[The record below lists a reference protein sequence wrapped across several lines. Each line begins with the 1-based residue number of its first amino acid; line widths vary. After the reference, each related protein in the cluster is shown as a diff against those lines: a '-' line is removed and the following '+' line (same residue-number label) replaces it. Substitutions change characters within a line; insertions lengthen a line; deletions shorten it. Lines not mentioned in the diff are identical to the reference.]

1 MATNGATKTYADVW
15 ADTVRFVSPIVA
27 AVVVV
32 LALLIGGVGLLPV
45 GLAVA
50 AVASL
55 VLTTLVAYFRLQRG
69 AGGFPRR
76 WPVQPGDLVGGWH
89 VLGHLRSQVR
99 PDGTYLARRGPDYGV
114 LKIAYHAQ
122 PTEDDPRHRALR
134 EANYLESV
142 SSRHV
147 VPLLDSDSTETYSY
161 LVSRYLGERTV
172 WDRRQAGTPPDA
184 ELFSIAAGSL
194 KGLIAL
200 HEHDITHRDLTPR
213 NVIVDERGAATLID
227 LGIAIADTTTR
238 LTKTRAQIFT
248 IGYKAPEQFSGPAT
262 PKSDVFVWASTIY
275 YLATGTEAFPGDE
288 AEAQGR
294 ILSQPPELQTCPTW
308 LQPALGAA
316 FTTDPG
322 RRPTASQ
329 LLERLS
335 SNNTAGWT
343 IYSPQPVPAPR
354 VQRLPSWLGAS
365 LIAAALTLTPIAALL
380 FVLDANDPVITT
392 DDEAL
397 DPTPDDGSAQDDSS
411 DNQGNDGQQTPEG
424 LDEPDDLGADEE
436 PPPTT
441 ELEAPTTTPPTTEPP
456 NGPIADFV
464 GVWHGESLGANNP
477 IPVVFAIDEPTAVDE
492 GAPIGSWFY
501 FSCTGPLRLVSATS
515 TLLEMTPVEP
525 DPEDCGFGG
534 QVTLTRSADSAA
546 YDWTSSDGATTRSGT
561 FSRTPKITLSNPG
574 WPTSRNEVSQAFF
587 ANLGVCATGASGC
600 SESGQFPD
608 WTACTTN
615 DLCIAGGGA
624 SVVDV
629 WRNLTWVLEI
639 PQSAPNTAIALLAVG
654 FTEDQ
659 VIDLLDI

>member
-1 MATNGATKTYADVW
+1 MGTNGATKNYADVW
-15 ADTVRFVSPIVA
+15 ADTARFVGPIIA

-50 AVASL
+50 TVASL
-55 VLTTLVAYFRLQRG
+55 VLTTLIAYFRLQRG

-99 PDGTYLARRGPDYGV
+99 PDGTYLARRGPDCGV
-114 LKIAYHAQ
+114 LKIAYHDQ
-122 PTEDDPRHRALR
+122 PTEDDPRHRAKR
-134 EANYLESV
+134 EANYLDSV

-147 VPLLDSDSTETYSY
+147 VQLLDSDSTEKYSY
-161 LVSRYLGERTV
+161 LVTRYLGERTL
-172 WDRRQAGTPPDA
+172 WDRRQAGAPPDA
-184 ELFSIAAGSL
+184 ELFSVAAGSL
-194 KGLIAL
+194 KGLVAL
-200 HEHDITHRDLTPR
+200 HEQDITHRDLTPR
-213 NVIVDERGAATLID
+213 NVIVDERGSATLID

-275 YLATGTEAFPGDE
+275 YLVTGTEAFPGDE

-294 ILSQPPELQTCPTW
+294 ILSQLPELQTCPTW
-308 LQPALGAA
+308 LQPALSAA
-316 FTTDPG
+316 FNTDPRG
-322 RRPTASQ
+322 RPTASQ
-329 LLERLS
+329 LLEWLT
-335 SNNTAGWT
+335 SNNPAGWT
-343 IYSPQPVPAPR
+343 IHAPQPAPAPR

-365 LIAAALTLTPIAALL
+365 LIAAALTLTPITALL
-380 FVLDANDPVITT
+380 FVLDANDPAVATP

-397 DPTPDDGSAQDDSS
+397 DPAPDGGSS
-411 DNQGNDGQQTPEG
+411 DNQGNDDQPEQTPEER
-424 LDEPDDLGADEE
+424 DEPDDLGPAEDQ
-436 PPPTT
+436 PPTT
-441 ELEAPTTTPPTTEPP
+441 ELETPTTTPPPAEPP

-464 GVWHGESLGANNP
+464 GIWHGESLGANNP

-492 GAPIGSWFY
+492 GAPIGSWSY
-501 FSCTGPLRLVSATS
+501 FGCTGPLRLVSATS
-515 TLLEMTPVEP
+515 TLLEMIPVEP

-546 YDWTSSDGATTRSGT
+546 YDWTASDGATSRSGT

-574 WPTSRNEVSQAFF
+574 WPTGRNEVSQAFF
-587 ANLGVCATGASGC
+587 AMLGVCATGASGC

-624 SVVDV
+624 SSSD
-629 WRNLTWVLEI
+629 RK
-639 PQSAPNTAIALLAVG
+639 
-654 FTEDQ
+654 
-659 VIDLLDI
+659 